1 MNEYNKNLAEEIK
14 AFKERIISKNEMI
27 VFEPNR
33 FDLFIDDIFNIIA
46 SKYKK
51 IDKFFVKSLLIKLGL
66 FLKNNIIFFRG
77 SLKKIFGSINSIEKK
92 IEAQQELLLKTI
104 EFNKELSIKL
114 NKFDEK
120 INSVI
125 LEHSQNQKYHSN
137 LEIENKHN
145 DNFINKK
152 NENTKLNIIQEENLR
167 ISNELFESRQK
178 INIMKQEL
186 EKYNKQRTDLINKIN
201 SVNEIVKDSNV
212 LTSVF
217 DNSLTNQKIRV
228 LDPEKPIVKN
238 LNQYQT
244 DLEEKVKQIF
254 IKK

>member
-1 MNEYNKNLAEEIK
+1 MNEYNKNLAEEIR
-14 AFKERIISKNEMI
+14 AFKEKIRSKNEII

-33 FDLFIDDIFNIIA
+33 FDLFFDDIFNIIS

-66 FLKNNIIFFRG
+66 FLKNNIVFFRG
-77 SLKKIFGSINSIEKK
+77 SLKKIFGSINSLEKK

-104 EFNKELSIKL
+104 EFNKELSTKL

-137 LEIENKHN
+137 LEIENKRN
-145 DNFINKK
+145 DSFLDEK
-152 NENTKLNIIQEENLR
+152 NDNTKLNIIQEENLR

-178 INIMKQEL
+178 INIMMQEL
-186 EKYNKQRTDLINKIN
+186 EKYHKQRTDLINKIK
-201 SVNEIVKDSNV
+201 SVTGIM
-212 LTSVF
+212 
-217 DNSLTNQKIRV
+217 
-228 LDPEKPIVKN
+228 
-238 LNQYQT
+238 
-244 DLEEKVKQIF
+244 
-254 IKK
+254 